1 MMLRIPL
8 DIVMSGT
15 VALAAVL
22 SSTLPER
29 TPPAPAER
37 IWIAGRYDQSRI
49 VVYFATAHFHDTNPP
64 SSRKIAP
71 PKADGFFDPVSL
83 SRSDVERFRTDTAT
97 EHFAIGDRYD
107 LVLDNGHVARV
118 TLTSLVGFMSD
129 EQIGND
135 SYVGALGQVSR
146 EDMRFFTKDYY
157 VLRPHAPAQRDRAL
171 RGGLASDAE
180 SPSVDSAIA
189 QIVRARLSA
198 DTNVARSGG
207 QALPFTFSGA
217 TALTLAD
224 GTRRYYARA
233 LFGSKDDGPCANIE
247 AWVAPEQGRR
257 GMRTLAAAAHGCRY
271 DMPKDLPELLNVADL
286 GDGRIALI
294 VEFLHEDG
302 RSLLLYEY
310 RDGATLAEMRVLQS
324 ISAGE

>member
-1 MMLRIPL
+1 MARIPL
-8 DIVMSGT
+8 DIVMSCAGL
-15 VALAAVL
+15 VAAVL
-22 SSTLPER
+22 SSAFPVR
-29 TPPAPAER
+29 APSAATER

-64 SSRKIAP
+64 SSREIAP

-83 SRSDVERFRTDTAT
+83 SRSDMERFRTATAT

-107 LVLDNGHVARV
+107 LLLDNGHVATV

-129 EQIGND
+129 EQVGND

-146 EDMRFFTKDYY
+146 DDMRFFTRDYY
-157 VLRPHAPAQRDRAL
+157 VLRPHAPVQRDRPL
-171 RGGLASDAE
+171 RGGLASDAV
-180 SPSVDSAIA
+180 SPSMDSAIA
-189 QIVRARLSA
+189 QLLRARLSA
-198 DTNVARSGG
+198 DTNVARSDRK
-207 QALPFTFSGA
+207 ALPFTFSGV
-217 TALTLAD
+217 TAITLAD

-233 LFGSKDDGPCANIE
+233 YFGSKDDGPCANIE

-257 GMRTLAAAAHGCRY
+257 GLRTLATAAHACQY
-271 DMPKDLPELLNVADL
+271 DMPKDLPELLNVVDL

-294 VEFLHEDG
+294 VNLFGTDG
-302 RSLLLYEY
+302 RSVLLYEY

-324 ISAGE
+324 ISVSE

>member
-1 MMLRIPL
+1 MMNCA
-8 DIVMSGT
+8 VS
-15 VALAAVL
+15 LAAAV
-22 SSTLPER
+22 SSTLPAR
-29 TPPAPAER
+29 APSVPAER

-64 SSRKIAP
+64 SARKIAP
-71 PKADGFFDPVSL
+71 PKAHGFFDPVSIL
-83 SRSDVERFRTDTAT
+83 RSDVERFRTDTAT
-97 EHFAIGDRYD
+97 EHFAVGDRYD
-107 LVLDNGHVARV
+107 LVLDHGHVATV
-118 TLTSLVGFMSD
+118 TLSSLVGFMSD
-129 EQIGND
+129 EQVGND
-135 SYVGALGQVSR
+135 SYVGALGTVSR

-157 VLRPHAPAQRDRAL
+157 VLRPHGVAQKDRAL
-171 RGGLASDAE
+171 RGGLASE
-180 SPSVDSAIA
+180 PGRPSVDSAIA
-189 QIVRARLSA
+189 QLVRARLSA
-198 DTNVARSGG
+198 DTIVARSDGR
-207 QALPFTFSGA
+207 ALPFTFSGA

-233 LFGSKDDGPCANIE
+233 YFGSKEDGPCANIE
-247 AWVAPEQGRR
+247 AWVAPEPGRR
-257 GMRTLAAAAHGCRY
+257 GLRTLATATHGCRY